1 MSYQLPRNLAIYP
14 GFIYMRDVT
23 AHREHE
29 EHLRENK
36 QHIWQYIYSS
46 I

>member
-29 EHLRENK
+29 EHFERK
-36 QHIWQYIYSS
+36 QTTYLAIHL
-46 I
+46 